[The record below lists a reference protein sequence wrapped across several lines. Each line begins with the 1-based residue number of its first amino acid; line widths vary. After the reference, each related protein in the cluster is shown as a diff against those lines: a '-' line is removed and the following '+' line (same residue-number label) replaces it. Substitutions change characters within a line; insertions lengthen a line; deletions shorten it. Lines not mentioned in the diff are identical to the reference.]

1 MATGRLSQITRLPSG
16 SVLVAVTDGLVDRR
30 SRVRSDGVEQVRRA
44 LERILGDMPTD
55 VLADRLLSAADRC
68 GSSSGTPPQY
78 PSALERSDVE
88 HRTTSRAAGE
98 PQRAPTQRFV
108 VFTGAERCRRVL
120 PSR

>member
-68 GSSSGTPPQY
+68 GSSSGTAAKTVP
-78 PSALERSDVE
+78 
-88 HRTTSRAAGE
+88 TTSTSRWMVAG
-98 PQRAPTQRFV
+98 R
-108 VFTGAERCRRVL
+108 
-120 PSR
+120 